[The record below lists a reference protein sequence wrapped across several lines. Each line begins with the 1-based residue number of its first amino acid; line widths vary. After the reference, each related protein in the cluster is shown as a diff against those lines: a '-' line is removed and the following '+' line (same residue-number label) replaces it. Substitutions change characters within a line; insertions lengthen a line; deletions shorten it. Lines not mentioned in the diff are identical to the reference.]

1 MFCDAFPDVGLPLHL
16 SFSFREAMHLNLK
29 DKITLV
35 FYLEVYSFLWVM
47 CSHSTRVIKLT
58 CFSLVNLSSYTQSK
72 LRAHEG
78 WRLPLHKPVMW
89 TAETEQHGKRKSNH
103 TGNYAVRVPCS
114 RALRGLNEF
123 VITPK
128 EIGWVVSPNKVSVP
142 WIFIYLYLN
151 IRHPTPSTMR
161 KTPEDVTS
169 SSYRSIVRYLTSF
182 LVVIIK
188 IRRWYGEEENMYHV
202 AWQKCL
208 KGSCFKTGHRL
219 IRYIN
224 VTTSYRSR
232 HSGLEEE

>member
-1 MFCDAFPDVGLPLHL
+1 MFIEVLLFYFHLWFLVILHL
-16 SFSFREAMHLNLK
+16 LFCFLK
-29 DKITLV
+29 LSILCYLIQHHVNTSVRLIV
-35 FYLEVYSFLWVM
+35 FYDSPSQISWVSQM
-47 CSHSTRVIKLT
+47 QCH
-58 CFSLVNLSSYTQSK
+58 
-72 LRAHEG
+72 
-78 WRLPLHKPVMW
+78 
-89 TAETEQHGKRKSNH
+89 
-103 TGNYAVRVPCS
+103 
-114 RALRGLNEF
+114 LNEF